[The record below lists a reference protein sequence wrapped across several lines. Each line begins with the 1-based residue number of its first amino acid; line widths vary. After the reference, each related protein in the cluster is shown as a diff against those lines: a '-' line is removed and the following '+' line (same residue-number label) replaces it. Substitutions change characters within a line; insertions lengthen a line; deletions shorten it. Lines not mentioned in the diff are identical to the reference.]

1 MMFATQ
7 DKQRL
12 YLDSWNYNAALIL
25 SELAR
30 IVVEYGG
37 RVEPPRHTAIVT
49 NRSIDSAIRDYTA
62 KLNRLAELYK
72 LYGANAARD
81 GEIARLRGEID
92 RLSSIDNEPVEVP
105 GQNWIHFLLNGK
117 VYSLSLDDNPF
128 FPFYYSKTPL
138 RDDGKYSLDACR
150 YEFDK
155 SWTYDCF
162 LTSKARL
169 VDRHNAANEI
179 FHILSGA
186 KDSRIVRDSRKVR
199 VPNTYDGGYHM
210 ETVYDKE
217 RLATIDY

>member
-1 MMFATQ
+1 MFATQ

-12 YLDSWNYNAALIL
+12 YLDSWNYNAVLIL
-25 SELAR
+25 GELVR
-30 IVVEYGG
+30 IVVEHGG

-81 GEIARLRGEID
+81 DEIVRLRGEID
-92 RLSSIDNEPVEVP
+92 RLSSIKNDPVEVP
-105 GQNWIHFLLNGK
+105 GQNWIHFVLNGK
-117 VYSLSLDDNPF
+117 VYSLLLDENPF
-128 FPFYYSKTPL
+128 FEFYYSKTPL
-138 RDDGKYSLDACR
+138 RDDGKYSLDACIE
-150 YEFDK
+150 EFDK
-155 SWTYDCF
+155 GWVYDCL
-162 LTSKARL
+162 LTSEATAD
-169 VDRHNAANEI
+169 DRHNAANEV
-179 FHILSGA
+179 FRILTGA
-186 KDSRIVRDSRKVR
+186 KDTRIIRDSRRVR